1 MTNCKKDQHTSWT
14 ATIGDLPPL
23 DPKVLS
29 GEEAVEI
36 TTSTCTDPGP
46 EGEPRS
52 RRISLT
58 DLLSLYAKRRDNPN
72 QVTAEQVGS
81 LTKEQILDLL
91 DGKLDESAVAKD
103 SEKLGGKN
111 ASEYL
116 LVIEHQQTLINITA
130 DIDDIT
136 NSLLAAK

>member
-1 MTNCKKDQHTSWT
+1 MAKCEKEQHKSWT
-14 ATIGDLPPL
+14 ATIGELPPL

-46 EGEPRS
+46 EGAPRS
-52 RRISLT
+52 RRISLD

-72 QVTAEQVGS
+72 HVTAEQVGS
-81 LTKEQILDLL
+81 LTEKQIRDLL
-91 DGKLDESAVAKD
+91 EEKLDAGAVAKD

-116 LVIEHQQTLINITA
+116 LVVEHQQTLINLTSGIDEIT
-130 DIDDIT
+130 D
-136 NSLLAAK
+136 SLLAAK

>member
-1 MTNCKKDQHTSWT
+1 MAKCGKDQHKSWT

-46 EGEPRS
+46 EGAPRS
-52 RRISLT
+52 RRISLD

-72 QVTAEQVGS
+72 AVTAEQVGT
-81 LTKEQILDLL
+81 LTEEEIRKLL
-91 DGKLDESAVAKD
+91 EGKLDEGAVAKD
-103 SEKLGGKN
+103 SDKLGGKD

-116 LVIEHQQTLINITA
+116 LVKEHQETLINLTVGIDEIT
-130 DIDDIT
+130 D
-136 NSLLAAK
+136 SLLAAK